1 MANRRNMKKDINHLC
16 YEVIYECIT
25 FLEHTP
31 SLNQE
36 NVYQIISDAVELRN
50 NLIFQINNAGPG
62 NPSSRTCRLFYK
74 ELKKDMYN
82 GKISMI
88 ERLNSLPR

>member
-1 MANRRNMKKDINHLC
+1 MANKREIKRDVNNRC

-36 NVYQIISDAVELRN
+36 NVYQIISETVELRN
-50 NLIFQINNAGPG
+50 DLIHRINNPES
-62 NPSSRTCRLFYK
+62 NNSDHKSRVFYNK
-74 ELKKDMYN
+74 IKKDLN
-82 GKISMI
+82 EGRVSFID
-88 ERLNSLPR
+88 RLNTLPR

>member
-1 MANRRNMKKDINHLC
+1 MANRRSAKRDVNQLC

-36 NVYQIISDAVELRN
+36 NVIQIISDAVELRN
-50 NLIFQINNAGPG
+50 DLIHRINHPVPG
-62 NPSSRTCRLFYK
+62 NPSSRSSRVYYRK
-74 ELKKDMYN
+74 LKKDLY
-82 GKISMI
+82 GQTISLI
-88 ERLNSLPR
+88 ERLNNLPR